1 MGTTKQIMDVEVQL
15 KEVNYRISR
24 LEAEENTLQAFFGD
38 VDYSR
43 NATEKDM
50 LWKMKMDLLD
60 KKERLLHQLSG
71 EIDTRKHQIDTIVV
85 SLEHSNDRWIAS
97 HGISNSDIMKLINDL
112 MDERYLLVTI
122 SQKVEKKGG
131 FYGNV
136 I

>member
-1 MGTTKQIMDVEVQL
+1 MDVEVQL

-43 NATEKDM
+43 NAVEKDM

-71 EIDTRKHQIDTIVV
+71 EIDTRKQQIDTIVV

-112 MDERYLLVTI
+112 MDERDLLVAIT
-122 SQKVEKKGG
+122 QKVEKKGG